1 MYSNADRRLMV
12 RLIEDDKSTNPD
24 KSEVT
29 QSIALIRVINFVSSL
44 HLLIKYSASFTI
56 FINIVYEQFISER
69 NQKR

>member
-69 NQKR
+69 NQER